1 VILVDEGMAGAGIM
15 HAAVAAVG
23 SRGPAEVVVAVP
35 VAHPDASAD
44 LCRHA
49 DRVVCLSRADRQP
62 AGG

>member
-1 VILVDEGMAGAGIM
+1 MILVDEGMAGAGIM

-44 LCRHA
+44 LAATPTGWCA
-49 DRVVCLSRADRQP
+49 
-62 AGG
+62 